1 MRHYFKVFVGTLILG
16 LLLMAEGAGLAVAA
30 MQHGVSFETVEG
42 VVIDVEK
49 QGHNFQLVGE

>member
-1 MRHYFKVFVGTLILG
+1 MKHYVKVFVGTMILG

-30 MQHGVSFETVEG
+30 MQNGVSFETVEG
-42 VVIDVEK
+42 VVINVEK